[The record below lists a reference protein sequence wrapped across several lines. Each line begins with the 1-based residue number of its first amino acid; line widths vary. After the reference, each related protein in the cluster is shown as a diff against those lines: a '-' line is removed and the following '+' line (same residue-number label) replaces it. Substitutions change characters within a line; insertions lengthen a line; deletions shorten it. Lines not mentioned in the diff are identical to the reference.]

1 MSQLALFEDLS
12 APKVYVPKQEHV
24 LNRLRS
30 IHAKLCEAETWP
42 WEPVIVEAYR
52 ERTLPYLYALV
63 TDEIEAAEWQ
73 ARIEA
78 ELARLEAAAP
88 AEGGI

>member
-1 MSQLALFEDLS
+1 MSQLALFEDLQK
-12 APKVYVPKQEHV
+12 PQVYVPKQEHV

-30 IHAKLCEAETWP
+30 IHATLREAEDWP

-63 TDEIEAAEWQ
+63 TDEAEAETWRTLIEGEI

-78 ELARLEAAAP
+78 QS
-88 AEGGI
+88 